1 MVEKG
6 MRAGACTA
14 VCPAIM
20 AALLAPAGCALILG
34 LDEFTDAPSRSGG
47 GGHVAGGS
55 GGSGGAGTTGAGGAG
70 GTGGPVTG
78 DTIWARIYGDENGQ
92 TPAALAVDPDG
103 NVIVAGYFVGTMQF
117 GQQTL
122 ISAGDQDVF
131 LTKLD
136 PDGNAIWARQFGDAF
151 AQTAR
156 GVAIDAA
163 GNIFLTGYF
172 QGAINLGGGFLT
184 NEGTD
189 NGFVAKFDPA
199 GGLLWSSH
207 LVGPGSIRPADV
219 AVDAAT
225 GDVIVGGEFA
235 GSIDFGNGSVTS
247 SGAWDVDAF
256 LVKLAGATG
265 TSLWRRDYGDTSAQ
279 HLRAV
284 AVDPAGNIVAGGFFR
299 GEMTLGNI
307 TLTGSSGADTA
318 FVARLDAAGNTSW
331 ARSFGS
337 AGEARLVDVA
347 TDQAG
352 SIILTGYAGGD
363 IDLGCG
369 TSVNPAGADA
379 FLAKLTSVGNCSWS
393 KTFPGDGDVF
403 GMSVAID
410 KDDQVILTGYFDQ
423 TLYVD
428 GDPLPG
434 HLSYDMMLM
443 KLTPDGALSWAAALG
458 DSGTDVPAS
467 VAAMPGSSAIFLAAL
482 TDGVLDLGTEI
493 LTSAGAADVVVT
505 KLAP

>member
-1 MVEKG
+1 
-6 MRAGACTA
+6 
-14 VCPAIM
+14 M

-34 LDEFTDAPSRSGG
+34 LDEFTDAPPTSGG
-47 GGHVAGGS
+47 GGAAGGS
-55 GGSGGAGTTGAGGAG
+55 GGSGGVGTPGAGGAG
-70 GTGGPVTG
+70 GTRGPVSG
-78 DTIWARIYGDENGQ
+78 DAIWARIYGDENTQ
-92 TPAALAVDPDG
+92 TPAALAVDSDG
-103 NVIVAGYFVGTMQF
+103 NVIVAGDLMGTIQF

-122 ISAGDQDVF
+122 ISAGGEDVF

-136 PDGNAIWARQFGDAF
+136 PDGNAIWARQFGDTS
-151 AQTAR
+151 AQTAH

-172 QGAINLGGGFLT
+172 QGTINLGDGILT
-184 NEGTD
+184 NEGTE

-225 GDVIVGGEFA
+225 GDVIVGGDFTE
-235 GSIDFGNGSVTS
+235 SIDFGNGSVTS
-247 SGAWDVDAF
+247 SGAGDPDVF

-265 TSLWRRDYGDTSAQ
+265 TSLWRRDYGDTSDQ
-279 HLRAV
+279 HLGAV
-284 AVDPAGNIVAGGFFR
+284 AVDPAGNIVAGGYFR
-299 GEMTLGNI
+299 GEMTLGNT
-307 TLTGSSGADTA
+307 TLTGSSGANTA

-331 ARSFGS
+331 AKSSGS
-337 AGEARLVDVA
+337 AGGAMLFDVA

-352 SIILTGYAGGD
+352 SIVVTGYVGGD

-369 TSVNPAGADA
+369 NSRNEAGADA
-379 FLAKLTSVGNCSWS
+379 FLAKLTSVGHCSWS

-403 GMSVAID
+403 GTNVAID
-410 KDDQVILTGYFDQ
+410 KDDQVIMAGYFDQ

-434 HLSYDMMLM
+434 HLTYDMMLIR
-443 KLTPDGALSWAAALG
+443 LTPGGALSWAATLG
-458 DSGTDVPAS
+458 DSGTESPAS
-467 VAAMPGSSAIFLAAL
+467 VAAVPGSSAILLAAF
-482 TDGVLDLGTEI
+482 TNGVLDLGTET
-493 LTSAGAADVVVT
+493 LTSAGSADVVVT